1 MGFFGKLIDSSNR
14 EVEAHIV
21 CVVFL
26 TIGFVAIAGLAM
38 WYGKPFD
45 AQAYGIG
52 AGVILGG
59 GGVAAAG
66 QGMQRKQEGE

>member
-1 MGFFGKLIDSSNR
+1 MGFFSRLIDSFDR
-14 EVEAHIV
+14 GVEAHIV
-21 CVVFL
+21 CVVVL
-26 TIGFVAIAGLAM
+26 AIGFVVIAGVAM
-38 WYGKPFD
+38 WFGKPFD

-66 QGMQRKQEGE
+66 QGMQRKQEGV